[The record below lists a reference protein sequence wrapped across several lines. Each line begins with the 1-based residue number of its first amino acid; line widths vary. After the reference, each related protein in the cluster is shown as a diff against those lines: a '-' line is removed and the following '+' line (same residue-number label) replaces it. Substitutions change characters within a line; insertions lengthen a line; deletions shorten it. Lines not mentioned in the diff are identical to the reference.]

1 MQNFRSPC
9 SSLLYIHSRPT
20 TVEKE
25 TQKCY
30 DLKNFDKKNFCED
43 LQDSLNMH
51 FVNIFSNIEMDL
63 NSSFTKF
70 LSVVRNVITKHAPL
84 RLLVGHKSESKLSRG

>member
-1 MQNFRSPC
+1 MQCKISDHLAVLC
-9 SSLLYIHSRPT
+9 SISILDQQQSK
-20 TVEKE
+20 KE
-25 TQKCY
+25 TQKY
-30 DLKNFDKKNFCED
+30 FDLKNFDKKKFCED

-70 LSVVRNVITKHAPL
+70 LSVVRNGITKHAPI
-84 RLLVGHKSESKLSRG
+84 KIASRSQKAKAS